1 MAANKFATMVHN
13 NTNKITLALIYAVLE
28 WILIILLLLN
38 SIFSYLIIRFTRFF
52 GLKAPCLW
60 CVRLECFFEPQN
72 KNSHRDLLCELHS
85 QEVSQLGFCSNH
97 QRLAESHDMCE
108 DCSSGFREKT
118 RNFVL
123 PKVKQ
128 IDLVQSDG
136 EEEVCF
142 KCSCCGVDFERKS
155 FDDSS
160 YFVINPSWDFLGFSK
175 NGSSIIDLIGSDLE
189 TDNFGE
195 KQEIKIPKKETEVES
210 VKENLIPVEK
220 NDDSNSETPAQDL
233 EFFLDYSG
241 HQLVPIDPIDQ
252 TRDELRTNS
261 EIDDDHEF
269 GDFQKAQA
277 ISEKKTEIVAQESVK
292 EVEETLSVLQHAE
305 ESLSIIEK
313 TEESSKHTGLD
324 SFEFEETENSL
335 VFHANASGFP
345 DEKPV
350 ISEGNQTPLDTEELH
365 ETEENASGNKFELRI
380 VYFII
385 LDISNFFFS
394 LNKLYHADNEEAEIS
409 IGTEIPVLDSCDEMK
424 AQDNFTLYSISHEE
438 PSTSSHDLDFSLEYG
453 YSEAQTWELTKT
465 TESISEMDNGDPINT
480 TEKLKSALRAER
492 IALQALYTELEEER
506 SASAVAASET
516 MAMINRLQEEKAAM
530 QMEALQYQRMMEE
543 QSEYDQEAL
552 QLLND
557 LMTKKEKELESC
569 RKKVSE
575 YEAKERMRFLASSV
589 KSGTSCSHSEDGD
602 GMWVD
607 VNSDPNGNHE
617 NGNRNGETL
626 LNLDSFVDF
635 EDERL
640 SILEQL
646 KVLEEKLFT
655 LSDEEDRHFNDLGQ
669 IEDYFEEN
677 GIHRNGNGITHQDRR
692 SDGLTGKRLLPL
704 FDAIDTESE
713 DGVVTS
719 NGFHSE
725 KLENTAVTR
734 FELQKKR
741 IDIEEEVD
749 QLYVRLQAL
758 EADREFLK
766 HCLGS
771 LKKGD
776 KGMELLQE
784 ILQHLRDLKSMDLRA
799 KNFTDET
806 LI

>member
-13 NTNKITLALIYAVLE
+13 NTNKITLVLIYAVLE

-38 SIFSYLIIRFTRFF
+38 SIFSYLIIKFAQFF
-52 GLKAPCLW
+52 GLKPPCLW

-72 KNSHRDLLCELHS
+72 KNSHRDLLCELHAK
-85 QEVSQLGFCSNH
+85 EVSQLGFCSNH
-97 QRLAESHDMCE
+97 RKLAESHDMCE
-108 DCSSGFREKT
+108 DCSSGFREKS
-118 RNFVL
+118 RNFMFS
-123 PKVKQ
+123 KVKQ

-136 EEEVCF
+136 EEEVCL

-175 NGSSIIDLIGSDLE
+175 KGSSIMDLIGSDLE

-195 KQEIKIPKKETEVES
+195 KQEIQIQMKETEATEIES
-210 VKENLIPVEK
+210 VKDDLIQFEK
-220 NDDSNSETPAQDL
+220 KDDSNSETPAQDL

-241 HQLVPIDPIDQ
+241 HQLVPIESIDA
-252 TRDELRTNS
+252 TTVEFLNNS
-261 EIDDDHEF
+261 EVHEDHEF
-269 GDFQKAQA
+269 GDFQKAQVT
-277 ISEKKTEIVAQESVK
+277 SESTIETVTQELVK
-292 EVEETLSVLQHAE
+292 ATEETLSVLQNSKE
-305 ESLSIIEK
+305 L
-313 TEESSKHTGLD
+313 ESSKLAELD
-324 SFEFEETENSL
+324 SMEFEETENSL
-335 VFHANASGFP
+335 VFHANLSAFSN
-345 DEKPV
+345 EKPAM
-350 ISEGNQTPLDTEELH
+350 SEENQTP
-365 ETEENASGNKFELRI
+365 F
-380 VYFII
+380 
-385 LDISNFFFS
+385 
-394 LNKLYHADNEEAEIS
+394 DNNGEAEVS
-409 IGTEIPVLDSCDEMK
+409 IGTEIPVLDSCDEIK
-424 AQDNFTLYSISHEE
+424 AQDNFTLYSLSHEE
-438 PSTSSHDLDFSLEYG
+438 PSTSSHDLDFNLEYG
-453 YSEAQTWELTKT
+453 FDEAREEEKTWELTTT

-492 IALQALYTELEEER
+492 KALQALYTELEEER

-557 LMTKKEKELESC
+557 LMMKKEKELESC

-575 YEAKERMRFLASSV
+575 YETKERMRFLASSL
-589 KSGTSCSHSEDGD
+589 KSGTCSASCSHSEDGD

-607 VNSDPNGNHE
+607 VNSDSKEDNGNHE
-617 NGNRNGETL
+617 SRNRNTPVETV
-626 LNLDSFVDF
+626 LNLDSFVEF

-655 LSDEEDRHFNDLGQ
+655 LSDEEDRHFNDIGQ

-677 GIHRNGNGITHQDRR
+677 GKHINGNGITNMFPMESHYQDRR

-704 FDAIDTESE
+704 FDALDTESE
-713 DGVVTS
+713 DGVITS
-719 NGFHSE
+719 NGNGNGFHSD
-725 KLENTAVTR
+725 KIENIAVTR

-749 QLYVRLQAL
+749 QLYIRLQAL

-806 LI
+806 LT

>member
-13 NTNKITLALIYAVLE
+13 NTNKITLVLIYAVLE

-38 SIFSYLIIRFTRFF
+38 SIFSYLIIKFAQFF
-52 GLKAPCLW
+52 GLKPPCLW

-72 KNSHRDLLCELHS
+72 KNSHRDLLCELHAK
-85 QEVSQLGFCSNH
+85 EVSQLGFCSNH
-97 QRLAESHDMCE
+97 RKLAESHDMCE
-108 DCSSGFREKT
+108 DCSSGFREKS
-118 RNFVL
+118 RSFMFS
-123 PKVKQ
+123 KVKQ

-136 EEEVCF
+136 EEKVRL

-175 NGSSIIDLIGSDLE
+175 KGSSIMDLIGSDLE

-195 KQEIKIPKKETEVES
+195 KQEIQIQMKETEATEIES
-210 VKENLIPVEK
+210 IKDDLIQFEK
-220 NDDSNSETPAQDL
+220 KDDSNSETPAQDL

-241 HQLVPIDPIDQ
+241 HQLVPIESIDA
-252 TRDELRTNS
+252 TTVEFRNNS
-261 EIDDDHEF
+261 EVHEDHEF

-277 ISEKKTEIVAQESVK
+277 TSESTMETVTQELVK
-292 EVEETLSVLQHAE
+292 ATDETLSVLQNSKE
-305 ESLSIIEK
+305 L
-313 TEESSKHTGLD
+313 ESSKLAELD
-324 SFEFEETENSL
+324 SMEFEETENSL
-335 VFHANASGFP
+335 VFHANLSAFSN
-345 DEKPV
+345 EKPAM
-350 ISEGNQTPLDTEELH
+350 SEDNQTPFDSEELKQ
-365 ETEENASGNKFELRI
+365 TEENHS
-380 VYFII
+380 
-385 LDISNFFFS
+385 
-394 LNKLYHADNEEAEIS
+394 DNEEAEVS
-409 IGTEIPVLDSCDEMK
+409 IGTEIPVLDSCDEIK
-424 AQDNFTLYSISHEE
+424 AQDNFTLYSSSHEE
-438 PSTSSHDLDFSLEYG
+438 PSTSSHDLDFNLEYG
-453 YSEAQTWELTKT
+453 FDEAREEEKTWELTT
-465 TESISEMDNGDPINT
+465 TMESVSEMDNGDPINT

-492 IALQALYTELEEER
+492 KALQALYTELEEER

-557 LMTKKEKELESC
+557 LMMKKEKELESC

-589 KSGTSCSHSEDGD
+589 KSGTCSASCSHSEDGD

-607 VNSDPNGNHE
+607 VNSDSKEDNGNHE
-617 NGNRNGETL
+617 NRNRNTPVETV
-626 LNLDSFVDF
+626 LNLDSFVEF

-655 LSDEEDRHFNDLGQ
+655 LSDEEDRHFNDIGQ

-677 GIHRNGNGITHQDRR
+677 GKHINGNGITNVFPMESHYQDRR

-704 FDAIDTESE
+704 FDALDTESD
-713 DGVVTS
+713 DGVITS
-719 NGFHSE
+719 NGNGNGFHSD
-725 KLENTAVTR
+725 KIENTAVTR

-749 QLYVRLQAL
+749 QLYVR
-758 EADREFLK
+758 FYK
-766 HCLGS
+766 V
-771 LKKGD
+771 
-776 KGMELLQE
+776 
-784 ILQHLRDLKSMDLRA
+784 
-799 KNFTDET
+799 KNGAMA
-806 LI
+806 